1 MSVEAVK
8 ETVAE
13 VVQTSLINAP
23 ASHATV
29 ATSVTFAGVAGSTI
43 GVIVGILASIAVF
56 SNSAFDL
63 YVKVKKHREDKEE
76 L

>member
-1 MSVEAVK
+1 MSIEAVK
-8 ETVAE
+8 ETIVE